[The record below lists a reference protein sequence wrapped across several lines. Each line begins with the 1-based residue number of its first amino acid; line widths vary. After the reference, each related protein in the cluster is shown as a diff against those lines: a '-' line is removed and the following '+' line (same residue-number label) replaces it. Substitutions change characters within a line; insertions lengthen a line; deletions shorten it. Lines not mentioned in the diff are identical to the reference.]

1 MRWMEKRRP
10 DSAEMLSG
18 VSMGHGLARV
28 DGREKKAAATWRGKA
43 DCTVITLARAPSAVP
58 LSGQMVASLAAWP
71 EPAPLPSPLPRSPL
85 PSRPVQPIPGL
96 PTRLNPSR
104 AVAGPR
110 PVQCSTALPFCTRTS
125 SPPPLSCLCL
135 PLVFPPPSIA
145 NSTPG
150 DSTKFLR
157 CIQVSL
163 LWGSNCQLSWPR
175 GGTRSIQL
183 PTASSPRL
191 FLTTT
196 TTPGHVDS
204 PRAGHGTIIKT
215 KAAGPQGRRP
225 PCRRPGTRASSPSG
239 AGKFRV
245 AALVAVN

>member
-1 MRWMEKRRP
+1 
-10 DSAEMLSG
+10 
-18 VSMGHGLARV
+18 MGHGLARV

-43 DCTVITLARAPSAVP
+43 DSAVITLARAPSAVP

-125 SPPPLSCLCL
+125 APPLSCLCL

-145 NSTPG
+145 NSTPN

-157 CIQVSL
+157 PPGLQPETSSASSDPLSLYPSVSFVGKQL
-163 LWGSNCQLSWPR
+163 PIVVTERRHKVNSIADRLFSPTFLDHCRPWNHHQNEGGWLPRSPTSLPSPRHPHQLSL
-175 GGTRSIQL
+175 RS
-183 PTASSPRL
+183 R
-191 FLTTT
+191 
-196 TTPGHVDS
+196 
-204 PRAGHGTIIKT
+204 
-215 KAAGPQGRRP
+215 
-225 PCRRPGTRASSPSG
+225 
-239 AGKFRV
+239 
-245 AALVAVN
+245 